1 MYQNVRVPIFI
12 CWNITQ
18 YQPKKMWH
26 KIKICTKNM
35 EFWDVI
41 PHNLVD
47 RYQHF
52 ERSCSLHLLDRRV
65 TPTLLPWRWRQQVPL
80 KFWYLSTKLHSITFQ
95 KTIILI
101 LTTMRTSNIRICTDY
116 TNLTRKDRLQL
127 PDSG

>member
-1 MYQNVRVPIFI
+1 MYQNVRVPTFA

-26 KIKICTKNM
+26 KTKFVVRM

-47 RYQHF
+47 RYQYF
-52 ERSCSLHLLDRRV
+52 ERSCCLHLQDRRV
-65 TPTLLPWRWRQQVPL
+65 TPTLLSWRLRQQVPL
-80 KFWYLSTKLHSITFQ
+80 KFWCLPTKLHSNTFQ

-101 LTTMRTSNIRICTDY
+101 FTTMRTSNIRICTDC